1 MSLLQFKILAIGLL
15 FASGLFGGL
24 VTLKISL
31 SEKGKRLLALGNA
44 FAGGIFLG
52 AGLIHLL
59 GDSVEI
65 FGSMGNGN
73 AYPWAFLICG
83 CGFLGILMLEKVLVK
98 GDESDVSTGGRSL
111 YPYVLL
117 LVLSVHSVIA
127 GMTLGLEGTLTASI
141 IIAIALVAH
150 KGAAAFA
157 LGVGLRTSGVRTGTH
172 KRLVAFFACMAPLGV
187 VLGKILSTLVSSGA
201 ITTFEAVFDALA
213 AGTFLYV
220 AISDIIGETFESRV
234 DALGKFLLL
243 STGFGFMAL
252 MAIWA

>member
-1 MSLLQFKILAIGLL
+1 MNMLL
-15 FASGLFGGL
+15 FKMIAVVLLFGSGLFGGL
-24 VTLKISL
+24 VTLKVSL
-31 SEKGKRLLALGNA
+31 SEKGKRFLALGNA

-59 GDSVEI
+59 GDSVRT
-65 FGSMGNGN
+65 FGGMAGGGNF
-73 AYPWAFLICG
+73 PWAFLICG
-83 CGFLGILMLEKVLVK
+83 FGFLGILMLEKVIVK
-98 GDESDVSTGGRSL
+98 GDESSVSTGGRSM

-127 GMTLGLEGTLTASI
+127 GMTLGLEATLAASI

-157 LGVGLRTSGVRTGTH
+157 LGVGLRTSEVAIGTH
-172 KRLVAFFACMAPLGV
+172 KKLVVFFSCMAPLGV
-187 VLGKILSTLVSSGA
+187 VLGKILSTLVSTGA
-201 ITTFEAVFDALA
+201 ITTFEAIFDALA

-220 AISDIIGETFESRV
+220 AISDIIGETFESRA